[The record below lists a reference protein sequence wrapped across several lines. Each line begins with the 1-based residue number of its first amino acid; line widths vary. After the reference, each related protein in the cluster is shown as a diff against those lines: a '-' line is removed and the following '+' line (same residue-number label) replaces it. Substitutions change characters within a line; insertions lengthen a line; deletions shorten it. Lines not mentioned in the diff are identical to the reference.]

1 MNKSPTSKE
10 DQIVNDQP
18 LVALIGPTNAGK
30 STLFNRLTGSWQAVT
45 AKEEGTTRD
54 RVYGEV
60 EWNGKTFSLIDT
72 GGLVDDESELN
83 KKVFSQMEKAA
94 EEADVILFVY
104 DAIGGLSDSH
114 KQFLNNL
121 RGKEV
126 WLVANKIDSYN
137 RVKKA
142 EQLGNVGLPY
152 YEVSAATGRG
162 TGDLLDGITNHIPK
176 VDFVQLEIPV
186 IAIIGRPNVGKSS
199 TLNALTKSNRSVVS
213 DVAGTTRDVVTE
225 NISIDGQEYI
235 LADTAGVRRRGSIE
249 RGAEAFSVK
258 RALTAI
264 SKSDCVIVVVDA
276 TIGTARGDLHLIYYS
291 VELEKPTLILFN
303 KVDLVPDQ
311 PIPFHGHVSRYDQL
325 VISAKT
331 GEGLS
336 ELKEWIHKNAK
347 PKEDKD

>member
-1 MNKSPTSKE
+1 MKKNPE
-10 DQIVNDQP
+10 INEQP

-45 AKEEGTTRD
+45 AKEAGTTRD

-83 KKVFSQMEKAA
+83 KKVFVQMQKAT
-94 EEADVILFVY
+94 EEADIILFVY
-104 DAIGGLSDSH
+104 DAIEGLSDINM
-114 KQFLNNL
+114 QFLNGL

-142 EQLGNVGLPY
+142 EQLGNIGLPY
-152 YEVSAATGRG
+152 YELSGATGRG
-162 TGDLLDGITNHIPK
+162 TGDLLDGITGHIPK
-176 VDFVQLEIPV
+176 INFEPSGIPI

-199 TLNALTKSNRSVVS
+199 ILNALTKSDRAVVS

-225 NISIDGQEYI
+225 SIFIDGQEYM

-276 TIGTARGDLHLIYYS
+276 SIGTARGDLHLIYYS

-331 GEGLS
+331 GKGLS
-336 ELKEWIHKNAK
+336 DLKKWVHENAK
-347 PKEDKD
+347 PVEG